1 MVKKFLLI
9 FLVSFQFAASTQ
21 VIIRG
26 MAYSYSKQKI
36 SVYKIDDYISN
47 HETLVK
53 ETEIDSN
60 GYFIFS
66 LESPQIQ
73 KYILRVKNAYAG
85 LYMQNKARYTIEI
98 PEEENAFSNLSTN
111 NELELT
117 FIDLDST
124 DINYKILGFEA
135 WMDSYLSEIYY
146 TKESDHGDFIRKI
159 RTFKDE
165 VENYYSK
172 DTCSF
177 FRDFLRYS
185 IGQNVENLQFLGAP
199 STQDKFD
206 FYFKDQA
213 ILYKNDSY
221 MTYFDG
227 FYKKYLFQ
235 LTGTTANDLY
245 VSIARGDLYLTDSL
259 LRKDRY
265 LTNDRLRQLV
275 LLNILKEEYFSSYL
289 PKSGILSLLVQI
301 SSNSIVKEH
310 NQIAA
315 NLLTQFNTAS
325 VGFRFPEIILKENN
339 DTSLL
344 SAIKGKYIYVHAFD
358 PRNPS
363 CIKEIGALKK
373 LYDKYGKEIE
383 FVTIYPIA
391 EKPYTKIEQR
401 NLDALNWKKSSYKLS
416 DPIWKKLQ
424 IISFPY
430 YLLIDDSYYLLS
442 SPALSPI
449 PNGNYQ
455 TIEKILYDIIHQ
467 NDKE

>member
-1 MVKKFLLI
+1 
-9 FLVSFQFAASTQ
+9 
-21 VIIRG
+21 
-26 MAYSYSKQKI
+26 
-36 SVYKIDDYISN
+36 
-47 HETLVK
+47 
-53 ETEIDSN
+53 
-60 GYFIFS
+60 
-66 LESPQIQ
+66 
-73 KYILRVKNAYAG
+73 
-85 LYMQNKARYTIEI
+85 
-98 PEEENAFSNLSTN
+98 
-111 NELELT
+111 
-117 FIDLDST
+117 
-124 DINYKILGFEA
+124 
-135 WMDSYLSEIYY
+135 
-146 TKESDHGDFIRKI
+146 
-159 RTFKDE
+159 
-165 VENYYSK
+165 
-172 DTCSF
+172 
-177 FRDFLRYS
+177 
-185 IGQNVENLQFLGAP
+185 
-199 STQDKFD
+199 
-206 FYFKDQA
+206 
-213 ILYKNDSY
+213 

>member
-26 MAYSYSKQKI
+26 MAYSYSNQKI

-159 RTFKDE
+159 RAFKDE

-172 DTCSF
+172 DTCTF

-289 PKSGILSLLVQI
+289 PKSGILSLL
-301 SSNSIVKEH
+301 
-310 NQIAA
+310 
-315 NLLTQFNTAS
+315 
-325 VGFRFPEIILKENN
+325 
-339 DTSLL
+339 
-344 SAIKGKYIYVHAFD
+344 
-358 PRNPS
+358 
-363 CIKEIGALKK
+363 
-373 LYDKYGKEIE
+373 
-383 FVTIYPIA
+383 
-391 EKPYTKIEQR
+391 
-401 NLDALNWKKSSYKLS
+401 
-416 DPIWKKLQ
+416 
-424 IISFPY
+424 
-430 YLLIDDSYYLLS
+430 
-442 SPALSPI
+442 
-449 PNGNYQ
+449 
-455 TIEKILYDIIHQ
+455 
-467 NDKE
+467 